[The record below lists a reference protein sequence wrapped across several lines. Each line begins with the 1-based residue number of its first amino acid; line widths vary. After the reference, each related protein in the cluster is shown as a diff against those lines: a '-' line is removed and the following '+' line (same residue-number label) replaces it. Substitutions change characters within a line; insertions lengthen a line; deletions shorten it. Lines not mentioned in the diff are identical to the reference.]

1 MEAARQQEI
10 LQREGKE
17 RLQQGMIDLLLDIE
31 GAQQGDLTVRA
42 KVKESEMGSIADAF
56 NTVISSLRQI
66 VIQVQTA
73 ANVVQESAFE
83 NEGSVQKLSA
93 EAKNQAKVL
102 AQTQISVAEISESIQ
117 SVASR
122 TQEAA
127 AIARQGLVAAQDG
140 DQTMD
145 QTVGSIKMLRTS
157 VDETTKKAKRLAES
171 SQEISRTVSIISG
184 ISEKT
189 NLLAFNASIEA
200 ARAGE
205 HGQGFRVVADEVRRL
220 AEKVTDSTKEIEQLI
235 NTIQQE
241 TTDVLQTMEGSTMQ
255 VVTSTQQVV
264 KTKNTLQ
271 GLAEISQKIDSL
283 LQSISTS
290 TVSQAQTSTT
300 INQTIQ
306 GVAAIAK
313 TTSAESEAVLFSLKQ
328 LVEVAEEL
336 QSSVSRFQLEK

>member
-1 MEAARQQEI
+1 
-10 LQREGKE
+10 
-17 RLQQGMIDLLLDIE
+17 
-31 GAQQGDLTVRA
+31 
-42 KVKESEMGSIADAF
+42 
-56 NTVISSLRQI
+56 
-66 VIQVQTA
+66 
-73 ANVVQESAFE
+73 
-83 NEGSVQKLSA
+83 
-93 EAKNQAKVL
+93 
-102 AQTQISVAEISESIQ
+102 
-117 SVASR
+117 
-122 TQEAA
+122 
-127 AIARQGLVAAQDG
+127 
-140 DQTMD
+140 MD
-145 QTVGSIKMLRTS
+145 QTVGSIEMLRTS
-157 VDETTKKAKRLAES
+157 VAETTKKAKRLAES
-171 SQEISRTVSIISG
+171 SQEISRIVSIISG

-205 HGQGFRVVADEVRRL
+205 HGKGFRVVADEVRRL

-255 VVTSTQQVV
+255 VVTGTQQVA

-290 TVSQAQTSTT
+290 TVSQAQTSKT

-313 TTSAESEAVLFSLKQ
+313 TTSAESEAVLSSLKQ

-336 QSSVSRFQLEK
+336 QSSVSRFQVEK

>member
-1 MEAARQQEI
+1 
-10 LQREGKE
+10 
-17 RLQQGMIDLLLDIE
+17 
-31 GAQQGDLTVRA
+31 
-42 KVKESEMGSIADAF
+42 MGSIADAF

-83 NEGSVQKLSA
+83 NEGSVQKFSA

-102 AQTQISVAEISESIQ
+102 AQTQTSVAEISESIQ

-157 VDETTKKAKRLAES
+157 VAETTKKAKRLAES
-171 SQEISRTVSIISG
+171 SQEISRIVSIISG

-200 ARAGE
+200 ARAKE
-205 HGQGFRVVADEVRRL
+205 HGQGFGVVADEVRRL

-313 TTSAESEAVLFSLKQ
+313 TTSAESEVVLSSLKQ

-336 QSSVSRFQLEK
+336 QSSVSRFQVEK

>member
-1 MEAARQQEI
+1 M
-10 LQREGKE
+10 
-17 RLQQGMIDLLLDIE
+17 
-31 GAQQGDLTVRA
+31 
-42 KVKESEMGSIADAF
+42 
-56 NTVISSLRQI
+56 ISSLRQI

-83 NEGSVQKLSA
+83 NEGSVQKFSA

-102 AQTQISVAEISESIQ
+102 AQTQTSVAEISESIQ

-157 VDETTKKAKRLAES
+157 VAETTKKAKRLAES
-171 SQEISRTVSIISG
+171 SQEISRIVSIISG

-200 ARAGE
+200 ARAKE

-271 GLAEISQKIDSL
+271 GLAEISQKIDFL

-313 TTSAESEAVLFSLKQ
+313 TTSAESEAVLSSLEQ

-336 QSSVSRFQLEK
+336 QSSVSRFQVEK